1 MIAAQVADDLLKIEG
16 VKASFVL
23 AEIDSM
29 ETHLSARSIGDVN
42 VQLIAEA
49 LGGGG
54 HLAQAG
60 ARLKLGIVSS
70 EEELKSAID
79 NYEKEN

>member
-1 MIAAQVADDLLKIEG
+1 MTIDG

-23 AEIDSM
+23 ADVGAN

-60 ARLKLGIVSS
+60 ARL
-70 EEELKSAID
+70 ELDLEKSKESLKNAID